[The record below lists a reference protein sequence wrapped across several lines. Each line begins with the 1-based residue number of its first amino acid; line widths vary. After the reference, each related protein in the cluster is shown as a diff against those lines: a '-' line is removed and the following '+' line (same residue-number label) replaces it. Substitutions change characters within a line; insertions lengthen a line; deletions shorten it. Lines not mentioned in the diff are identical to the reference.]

1 MKYMGTLCHVTIA
14 RNDLTNGIDVLSKHS
29 YEDYKKIWGQF
40 DSEFFN
46 YKASVFYKSGR
57 NSAMQAIGV

>member
-1 MKYMGTLCHVTIA
+1 MGTLCHVTIA